1 MIDPEQLRQ
10 ITADMAATS
19 ATANILKQIMM
30 QAVHL
35 ARGSCCATLVSR
47 KQMAA
52 LYGEPV
58 DGEEVDLGDGVSLV
72 CDGPMAKQIREW
84 EGASEPVV
92 SDDGALLIL
101 PLAFGGL
108 AVMDPV
114 TDAILDPELR
124 SALQTYANL
133 TAITTGIASKLAEA
147 RQRSVAQEKMRQK
160 LHEQNILLREL
171 AVVDELTGLYN
182 RRFFERR
189 LAYEFERFTRYH
201 HTLSL
206 MIFDL
211 DLFKRVNDQYGHDMG
226 DRVLQHLATT
236 VQATIRKVDVFCRF
250 GGEEFALLM
259 PDTATAGAMKAA
271 ERIRQIVERS
281 PAICGET
288 AIPFT
293 ISIGVA
299 TATTGF
305 SGDAAALVRAADQA
319 LYRAKM
325 GGRNRTESADMPSKG
340 DIPEIS
346 KDTEQ
351 ASEEQRGIPG

>member
-10 ITADMAATS
+10 ITAAMAATS

-35 ARGSCCATLVSR
+35 ARGSRCATLVSR

-52 LYGEPV
+52 IYGKPT

-72 CDGPMAKQIREW
+72 CDGPIAEQIREW

-124 SALQTYANL
+124 SALQSYANL
-133 TAITTGIASKLAEA
+133 MAITNGIASKLAEA

-211 DLFKRVNDQYGHDMG
+211 DLFKRVNDQYGHDVG
-226 DRVLQHLATT
+226 DRVLQHLATI

-259 PDTATAGAMKAA
+259 PDTAAAGAMKAA

-281 PAICGET
+281 PAICEET

-305 SGDAAALVRAADQA
+305 TGDAAALVRAADQA
-319 LYRAKM
+319 LYQAKL

-351 ASEEQRGIPG
+351 ASGEQRGIPG